1 MNGILAVLKK
11 ELLDG
16 VRDRRA
22 LFSLVLFPLLGPVL
36 VSVMLSQTV
45 DRMSGSDG
53 TQLPVVGRDNAPAL
67 VKFLEERGIEIEE
80 PPADVLVAVR
90 ERDVDAVLVIP
101 DDYGERFRDGRPA
114 TVQLVVDDSRT
125 DASATVPRVHALLQ
139 AYSASVGTLRL
150 LAHGT
155 NPELMKAVDVQR
167 VDLSTPKKRAAVFL
181 NLIPMFVL
189 IASFIGGMYVATDAT
204 AGERERGS
212 LEPLLITPISRRALV
227 MGKWLTT
234 LLFSSAN
241 VVFTL
246 AAALLSISQIPS
258 EALGISLTLSPWAVL
273 GVLVAV
279 LPLSFFVASAQLMVA
294 SFARTFKEAQ
304 TYLSL
309 MLFFPMIPGMMST
322 LSPIKTKLWMMAVPV
337 LGQQQLLGD
346 LIRGDQ
352 PPPLGYALA
361 ALASLV
367 LGLVCVVA
375 TASLFERE
383 SIIYGR

>member
-1 MNGILAVLKK
+1 MNGVWAVFKK
-11 ELLDG
+11 ELIDG
-16 VRDRRA
+16 LRDRRA

-36 VSVMLSQTV
+36 VSVMLSQTMEK
-45 DRMSGSDG
+45 MSGASG
-53 TQLPVVGRDNAPAL
+53 TKLPVEGRDHAPAL
-67 VKFLEERGIEIEE
+67 IAFLEDRGIEVVD
-80 PPADVLVAVR
+80 PPADVIGAVK
-90 ERDVDAVLVIP
+90 ERDVEAVLVIP
-101 DDYGERFRDGRPA
+101 SGYGEQFRAAKPA
-114 TVQLVVDDSRT
+114 TIKLVVDESRT
-125 DASATVPRVHALLQ
+125 DAQGTISRVQALVDG
-139 AYSASVGTLRL
+139 YSRSVGTLRMV
-150 LAHGT
+150 AHGA
-155 NPELMKAVDVQR
+155 NPDLMKAVDVQR

-212 LEPLLITPISRRALV
+212 LEPLLITPIPRRSLV

-234 LLFSSAN
+234 LTFSSVN

-246 AAALLSISQIPS
+246 AAALIAMSRVPV
-258 EALGISLTLSPWAVL
+258 EELGVSLTLSPMAVG

-279 LPLSFFVASAQLMVA
+279 VPMSFFVASLQLMVA

-309 MLFFPMIPGMMST
+309 MIFFPMIPGMMST

-346 LIRGDQ
+346 LIRGDD
-352 PPPLGYALA
+352 PAWEAYVVA
-361 ALASLV
+361 AVVSLL
-367 LGLVCVVA
+367 LGLLCVVA
-375 TASLFERE
+375 TASLFRRE